1 MNNKKLDF
9 IINIFYYALITLII
23 FGFVRFTGL
32 LAPFL
37 IGFIISVLIYPA
49 VSYLKQKIKIPAPFS
64 AGILVTLILSV
75 VASVIFLFSS
85 LLYKQILSFSQ
96 KLPHIVND
104 MSSKLTDFLQSSRI
118 DISVDMIDNVKQS
131 ISSSAVNLSV
141 SVLGNLTDGLSSVP
155 SIFIFF
161 AAAVI
166 SCVLFCS
173 DMPRIRIF
181 LREFLPCRFRQTA
194 LEIKRFTSATLVRM
208 LKAYAI
214 IMLITF
220 CELAL
225 GLYLFRIESP
235 FIKAALIAFVDI
247 LPVLGC
253 GTVLLPWAL
262 ISAVGGNIALGI
274 KLAVLYLIIACV
286 RQFAEPK
293 IVGSNIGM
301 NPLLTLVSV
310 YVGFR
315 ISGITGMFVFP
326 IIVITVLHLFKTGY
340 IKFPK

>member
-1 MNNKKLDF
+1 MKNRKLDF
-9 IINIFYYALITLII
+9 IINIIYYALLTLIV
-23 FGFVRFTGL
+23 FGFIRFSAL
-32 LAPFL
+32 LSPFF

-49 VSYLKQKIKIPAPFS
+49 VSFLKKRTKIPASFS
-64 AGILVTLILSV
+64 AGILVTLILSAAV
-75 VASVIFLFSS
+75 SIIFLLSS

-96 KLPHIVND
+96 KLPHLINEITVN
-104 MSSKLTDFLQSSRI
+104 LTDFLHSNRI
-118 DISVDMIDNVKQS
+118 DVSVDMINNVKQS

-155 SIFIFF
+155 SIF
-161 AAAVI
+161 I

-208 LKAYAI
+208 LKAYSL

-220 CELAL
+220 FELVL
-225 GLYLFRIESP
+225 GLYLFKIESP
-235 FIKAALIAFVDI
+235 LTKAALIAFVDI

-262 ISAVGGNIALGI
+262 ISVLGGNITLGI

-315 ISGITGMFVFP
+315 ISGITGMFIFP

-340 IKFPK
+340 IKIPK

>member
-1 MNNKKLDF
+1 MNNRKLDF
-9 IINIFYYALITLII
+9 ITNILYYAVLTLIV
-23 FGFVRFTGL
+23 FGL
-32 LAPFL
+32 LRFFKLLSPFV

-49 VSYLKQKIKIPAPFS
+49 VSYLKNKIRIPAPLS

-75 VASVIFLFSS
+75 VASLIFLLSS
-85 LLYKQILSFSQ
+85 LLYKQILSLSQ
-96 KLPHIVND
+96 KLPHIIND
-104 MSSKLTDFLQSSRI
+104 FSVSLTEFFKSNRI
-118 DISVDMIDNVKQS
+118 DVSAEMISNIKQS
-131 ISSSAVNLSV
+131 ISSSAVDFSM
-141 SVLGNLTDGLSSVP
+141 SALGNLSDGLSSIP

-181 LREFLPCRFRQTA
+181 LREFLPCRFRKIT
-194 LEIKRFTSATLVRM
+194 LEIKRFSSATLARM
-208 LKAYAI
+208 LKAYTVIMIITFLELILGFYLFGIENPLTKAFLIAI
-214 IMLITF
+214 I
-220 CELAL
+220 
-225 GLYLFRIESP
+225 
-235 FIKAALIAFVDI
+235 DI

-262 ISAVGGNIALGI
+262 ISIIGGNTALGI

-293 IVGSNIGM
+293 IVGTNIGM

-315 ISGITGMFVFP
+315 ISGISGMFVFP

-340 IKFPK
+340 IRFPK

>member
-1 MNNKKLDF
+1 MKNRKLDF
-9 IINIFYYALITLII
+9 IINIIYYALLTLIV
-23 FGFVRFTGL
+23 FGFIRFSAL
-32 LAPFL
+32 LSPFF

-49 VSYLKQKIKIPAPFS
+49 VSFLKKRTKIPASFS
-64 AGILVTLILSV
+64 AGILVTLILSAAV
-75 VASVIFLFSS
+75 SIIFLLSS

-96 KLPHIVND
+96 KLPHLINEITVN
-104 MSSKLTDFLQSSRI
+104 LTDFLHSNRI
-118 DISVDMIDNVKQS
+118 DVSVDMINNVKQS

-208 LKAYAI
+208 LKAYSL

-220 CELAL
+220 FELVL
-225 GLYLFRIESP
+225 GLYFSDAVP
-235 FIKAALIAFVDI
+235 SSY
-247 LPVLGC
+247 LGHSFPC
-253 GTVLLPWAL
+253 WAV
-262 ISAVGGNIALGI
+262 ISR
-274 KLAVLYLIIACV
+274 LA
-286 RQFAEPK
+286 
-293 IVGSNIGM
+293 
-301 NPLLTLVSV
+301 
-310 YVGFR
+310 
-315 ISGITGMFVFP
+315 
-326 IIVITVLHLFKTGY
+326 
-340 IKFPK
+340 

>member
-1 MNNKKLDF
+1 MKNKKIDF
-9 IINIFYYALITLII
+9 IINIMYFTLITLIV
-23 FGFVRFTGL
+23 FGFVRFIKL
-32 LAPFL
+32 FSPFL
-37 IGFIISVLIYPA
+37 IGFFISVLIYPA
-49 VSYLKQKIKIPAPFS
+49 VKYLKEKIKVPAPFS

-75 VASVIFLFSS
+75 VASIIFLLSS
-85 LLYKQILSFSQ
+85 LLYKQILSLSQ
-96 KLPHIVND
+96 KLPHIIND
-104 MSSKLTDFLQSSRI
+104 ISMILTDFLHSNRI
-118 DISVDMIDNVKQS
+118 DISVDMITNVKQS
-131 ISSSAVNLSV
+131 ISSSAVNFSV
-141 SVLGNLTDGLSSVP
+141 SALSNLTDGLSSVP
-155 SIFIFF
+155 SLFIFF

-166 SCVLFCS
+166 SCVLFCG

-181 LREFLPCRFRQTA
+181 LREFLPRRFRVIA
-194 LEIKRFTSATLVRM
+194 LEIKRFSSATLLRM
-208 LKAYAI
+208 LKAYAV

-220 CELAL
+220 FELAL
-225 GLYLFRIESP
+225 GLYLFGIENP
-235 FIKAALIAFVDI
+235 LMKAILIALVDI

-262 ISAVGGNIALGI
+262 LSSIGGNIALGI

-286 RQFAEPK
+286 RQFVEPK

-315 ISGITGMFVFP
+315 ISGLAGMFIFP
-326 IIVITVLHLFKTGY
+326 ILVITVLHLFKTGY